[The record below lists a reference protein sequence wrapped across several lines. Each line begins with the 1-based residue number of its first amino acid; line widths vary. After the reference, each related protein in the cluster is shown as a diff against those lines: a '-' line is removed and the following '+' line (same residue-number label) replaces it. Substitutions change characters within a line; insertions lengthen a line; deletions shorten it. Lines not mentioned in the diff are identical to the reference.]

1 MAEQKNDPDFQY
13 GMHNGIERIDKD
25 NYEVYISSAEAT
37 EIIEKKIA
45 RKHSQLE
52 ELDSKISQ
60 YTTQLQGYFSEKTNA
75 SAKEEVQKAIQK
87 QLTDE
92 LENLT
97 TKQLKIEDKK
107 QQLYSQHS
115 LFAALLYVIGGFI
128 FLAGDLII
136 SHEIVAYALNIKGT
150 FEAWSFAVGLA
161 MISVLLKPAYEQL
174 IERPYLHKKQTSS
187 RVLYAVFHGLLVIF
201 AVTTLTILGW
211 FRYEAYKTDQLRLN
225 ITKEIRR
232 IQRDIDVLEPTDIL
246 LKSKLEA
253 QVESLIN
260 QANDLTISLVNND
273 WALLSFVLSGVLFAL
288 AGAVCLGIGLSSLHY
303 YWFKWL
309 QANRETRK
317 LERLQI
323 PVREKIIEVENEIT
337 SLQAMQKQLAFVME
351 TSPNEEELKKNREEV
366 LEEINELEG
375 KYLRAKENTRISLYT
390 DGYQKG
396 QTIRNNM
403 TTEEWKAHQKGGLL
417 EEQSVNDVT
426 KSYKKAGARPYIAL
440 RKEINSSFNKN

>member
-1 MAEQKNDPDFQY
+1 MAEQQNDSDFQY
-13 GMHNGIERIDKD
+13 GIHNGLERIDKD
-25 NYEVYISSAEAT
+25 NYEVYISSAESS
-37 EIIEKKIA
+37 EIIEKKLT
-45 RKHSQLE
+45 RKYAQLE
-52 ELDSKISQ
+52 ELDEKIRN
-60 YTTQLQGYFSEKTNA
+60 YAVQLQHYFSEKTNA
-75 SAKEEVQKAIQK
+75 GAQEEVQKVVQK
-87 QLTDE
+87 QVSDE
-92 LENLT
+92 LDKLIN
-97 TKQLKIEDKK
+97 KQQKIEAKK
-107 QQLYSQHS
+107 EYLYSKHS

-161 MISVLLKPAYEQL
+161 MISILLKPAYEQL
-174 IERPYLHKKQTSS
+174 IERPYLHSKQTSS
-187 RVLYAVFHGLLVIF
+187 RVLYAVFHGLLVVF
-201 AVTTLTILGW
+201 AVSTLTILGW

-232 IQRDIDVLEPTDIL
+232 IQRDIDVLEPTDLL
-246 LKSKLEA
+246 LKNQLEK
-253 QVESLIN
+253 QVENLIT
-260 QANDLTISLVNND
+260 QANNLTVNLVNND

-288 AGAVCLGIGLSSLHY
+288 AGAVCLGIGLSALHY

-309 QANRETRK
+309 QANRSQRK
-317 LERLQI
+317 LNKQTI
-323 PVREKIIEVENEIT
+323 PLKEQIIEVEKQINA
-337 SLQAMQKQLAFVME
+337 LQAIQKQLAFTLE
-351 TSPNEEELKKNREEV
+351 TTPSEEDLKKNRDEV

-403 TTEEWKAHQKGGLL
+403 TTEEWKTHQKGERL

>member
-25 NYEVYISSAEAT
+25 TYEVYISSAEAT
-37 EIIEKKIA
+37 EIIEKKMT
-45 RKHSQLE
+45 RKYSQLE
-52 ELDSKISQ
+52 ELDRKISQ
-60 YTTQLQGYFSEKTNA
+60 YTTQLQNYFLEKTTA
-75 SAKEEVQKAIQK
+75 SANEEVQKAIQK

-92 LENLT
+92 LDGLT
-97 TKQLKIEDKK
+97 AKQQIIEDKK
-107 QQLYSQHS
+107 QKLYSEHS

-174 IERPYLHKKQTSS
+174 IERPYLHKKQTTS
-187 RVLYAVFHGLLVIF
+187 RVLYSVFHGILVIF
-201 AVTTLTILGW
+201 AITTLTILGW

-232 IQRDIDVLEPTDIL
+232 IQRDIDVLEPTDL
-246 LKSKLEA
+246 LIKSKLEA
-253 QVESLIN
+253 QVETLVN
-260 QANDLTISLVNND
+260 QANKLTISLVNNE
-273 WALLSFVLSGVLFAL
+273 WALLSFVLSGVLFAI

-309 QANRETRK
+309 QANREIRK
-317 LERLQI
+317 LGKQQI
-323 PVREKIIEVENEIT
+323 PIREKVIEVEKEIT
-337 SLQAMQKQLAFVME
+337 TLQATQKQLAFAME
-351 TSPNEEELKKNREEV
+351 TSPSEEELKKSRELV

-403 TTEEWKAHQKGGLL
+403 TTEEWKSYQKGGLM
-417 EEQSVNDVT
+417 EEPSVNDVT

>member
-1 MAEQKNDPDFQY
+1 MAEHKNDPDFQY
-13 GMHNGIERIDKD
+13 GMHNGIEKIDKD
-25 NYEVYISSAEAT
+25 NYEVYISSNEAT
-37 EIIEKKIA
+37 EILEKKMA
-45 RKHSQLE
+45 RKYTQLE
-52 ELDSKISQ
+52 ELDRKISQ
-60 YTTQLQGYFSEKTNA
+60 YSTQLQAYFSEKTNA
-75 SAKEEVQKAIQK
+75 NAKEDVQKVVQRQLNEEIEYLAAK
-87 QLTDE
+87 Q
-92 LENLT
+92 
-97 TKQLKIEDKK
+97 QIIEDKK
-107 QQLYSQHS
+107 KHLYSEHS
-115 LFAALLYVIGGFI
+115 LFAALLYLIGGFI

-232 IQRDIDVLEPTDIL
+232 IQRDIDLLEPTDTL
-246 LKSKLEA
+246 LKTQFEA
-253 QVESLIN
+253 QVESLIT
-260 QANDLTISLVNND
+260 QANNLTISLVNND

-309 QANRETRK
+309 QADRSIRK
-317 LERLQI
+317 MEKKKI
-323 PVREKIIEVENEIT
+323 PLKAKMIDVEKEIT
-337 SLQAMQKQLAFVME
+337 ELQATQKQLAFTME
-351 TSPNEEELKKNREEV
+351 TSPNEEDLEKVRAEV

-396 QTIRNNM
+396 QMVRDSM
-403 TTEEWKAHQKGGLL
+403 TLDEWKSYQKGGLM
-417 EEQSVNDVT
+417 EEQAVNDVT